1 MNMWNTPSA
10 RLARH
15 LGEGVT
21 TFDVDVD
28 GRAVVV
34 TVGTGEGVFAY
45 DESEIAAWLDGA
57 PGDYADFCNHL
68 TPIDNAGVARA
79 VAEADLGWGEGRGM
93 GDGEPLRI
101 CRGGS
106 CNEIAF

>member
-1 MNMWNTPSA
+1 MNIWTTASA

-21 TFDVDVD
+21 CLDVDVD
-28 GRAVVV
+28 GRNVIV

-45 DESEIAAWLDGA
+45 DEALVASWLDGT
-57 PGDYADFCNHL
+57 PGDYSDFCNHL
-68 TPIDNAGVARA
+68 TPIDDANVARA
-79 VAEADLGWGEGRGM
+79 VAEADLGWGEGRGL
-93 GDGEPLRI
+93 GDGHPLRI